1 MSVELE
7 VLRQAAIACARDLE
21 KKMLRVKLTTRAVK
35 MVNQAGEERYED
47 VDYCDIYVIGDAN
60 SMVSKALKHLS
71 SDQARDFAPLI
82 AYYRAAKDTVPEQGT
97 SLDLVNWLSPA
108 QSMTYKAS
116 GILTLENLAAL
127 NDAQIQ
133 KFGMG
138 CRDHVKK
145 AQAYLLIAK
154 EGADASR
161 LVEMEKRLRD
171 ENDDLRRQLGELKA
185 LVDSLTDKKMADL
198 EIPEALRRTA

>member
-7 VLRQAAIACARDLE
+7 VLRQAAIARARELE
-21 KKMLRVKLTTRAVK
+21 KKMLRVKMTTRAVK
-35 MVNQAGEERYED
+35 FVNQAGEERYED
-47 VDYCDIYVIGDAN
+47 VDFCDIFVIGDAN
-60 SMVSKALKHLS
+60 SMVSKAPKHLS
-71 SDQARDFAPLI
+71 ADQAKDFAPLI
-82 AYYRAAKDTVPEQGT
+82 AYYQAAKETVPEQGT
-97 SLDLVNWLSPA
+97 SLDLVGWLSPA
-108 QSMTYKAS
+108 QGMNYKAS
-116 GILTLENLAAL
+116 GILTLENLAQL

-138 CRDHVKK
+138 ARDHVKK

-154 EGADASR
+154 DGADASR
-161 LVEMEKRLRD
+161 LVEVEKRLQA

-185 LVDSLTDKKMADL
+185 LVDTLTDKKMADL